1 MAFPTPPTAV
11 YTAPHFSNCYLNTIF
26 LMAFYTCIHKYA
38 GQISRR
44 WPPVPRWPPLLAYTL
59 SAAIGSSWRMVK
71 LKKLPTSP
79 NQRAKVARSSTPH
92 DAAVEAQLKMPNER
106 DESVAMTPAEPDP
119 VMQQAATDVA
129 RGLQDTTS
137 GAELNRAYKKL
148 K

>member
-1 MAFPTPPTAV
+1 
-11 YTAPHFSNCYLNTIF
+11 
-26 LMAFYTCIHKYA
+26 
-38 GQISRR
+38 
-44 WPPVPRWPPLLAYTL
+44 
-59 SAAIGSSWRMVK
+59 
-71 LKKLPTSP
+71 
-79 NQRAKVARSSTPH
+79 
-92 DAAVEAQLKMPNER
+92 MPNER